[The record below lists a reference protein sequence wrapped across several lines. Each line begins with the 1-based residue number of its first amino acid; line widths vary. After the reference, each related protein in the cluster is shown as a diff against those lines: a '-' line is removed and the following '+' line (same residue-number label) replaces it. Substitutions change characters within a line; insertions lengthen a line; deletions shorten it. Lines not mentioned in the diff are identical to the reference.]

1 MGRFDTLARMG
12 FSPGIRRACA
22 VLFASA
28 AAAGFGSG
36 CGPDGAL
43 AGAKGEPKPTT
54 VEVVR
59 VERELLRD
67 VESFG
72 GQLIAEQSVI
82 AKPEI
87 EGMVASVDYRD
98 GQRVAEGD
106 ILVQLRDAEQR
117 ARLDEA
123 EANLELAGHEHARTI
138 RLVDRNAASRAQ
150 HDRATAELA
159 VAQSRVDLARLEL
172 DRTQIRAP
180 FDGVVGMRLV
190 SVGQRVDEDTP
201 LVQIDAVDRLQLIF
215 PSSEHAVAYARVGTS
230 IEAHVGPYPGE
241 TFPGVVFFVAPTVD
255 PDSRRV
261 YIKAWVAN
269 DDGRLR
275 AGLYANLDLE
285 VARRENAILVPEAAV
300 VYDRAGP
307 YVWRVGSDDSVA
319 RVPIELGL
327 RKGGRVEV
335 TLGLESGDEIIVAG
349 THKAAEGK
357 TIRRVAPAVDIEGHA
372 QRVPAA
378 VPRSGEGT

>member
-1 MGRFDTLARMG
+1 
-12 FSPGIRRACA
+12 
-22 VLFASA
+22 
-28 AAAGFGSG
+28 
-36 CGPDGAL
+36 
-43 AGAKGEPKPTT
+43 
-54 VEVVR
+54 
-59 VERELLRD
+59 
-67 VESFG
+67 VESSG
-72 GQLIAEQSVI
+72 GQLIAEQSVV

-87 EGMVASVDYRD
+87 EGVIASIEYED
-98 GQRVAEGD
+98 GQRVTAGD
-106 ILVQLRDAEQR
+106 ILVRLRDGEQR
-117 ARLDEA
+117 ARRAEA
-123 EANLELAGHEHARTI
+123 VANLELARQEHGRTSL
-138 RLVDRNAASRAQ
+138 LVDRNAASRAQ

-159 VAQSRVDLARLEL
+159 VAQSRVDLAQVEL

-190 SVGQRVDEDTP
+190 SIGQRVDEDTP
-201 LVQIDAVDRLQLIF
+201 LVQVDAVDRLQLIF
-215 PSSEHAVAYARVGTS
+215 PSSEHAVAFARVGTP
-230 IEAHVGPYPGE
+230 IQAQVGPYPGE
-241 TFPGVVFFVAPTVD
+241 SFPGTVFFVAPTVD
-255 PDSRRV
+255 PATRRV

-275 AGLYANLDLE
+275 AGLYANLDME

-349 THKAAEGK
+349 THKVAEGK

>member
-1 MGRFDTLARMG
+1 MGI
-12 FSPGIRRACA
+12 FSGIRRACA
-22 VLFASA
+22 ALFASA
-28 AAAGFGSG
+28 AALGFASG
-36 CGPDGAL
+36 CGPNGAQ
-43 AGAKGEPKPTT
+43 AGAKGERKPTT
-54 VEVVR
+54 VEVMR

-72 GQLIAEQSVI
+72 GQLIAEQSVV

-87 EGMVASVDYRD
+87 EGMVASVEYED

-106 ILVQLRDAEQR
+106 ILVRLRDGEQR
-117 ARLDEA
+117 ARLAEA
-123 EANLELAGHEHARTI
+123 AANLELARHEHARTSL
-138 RLVDRNAASRAQ
+138 LVDRNAASRAQ

-159 VAQSRVDLARLEL
+159 VAQSRVDLAQLEL
-172 DRTQIRAP
+172 DRTRIRAP

-190 SVGQRVDEDTP
+190 SVGERVDEDTP
-201 LVQIDAVDRLQLIF
+201 LAQVDAVDRLQLIF
-215 PSSEHAVAYARVGTS
+215 PSSEHAVAFARVGTP
-230 IEAHVGPYPGE
+230 IEAQVGPYPGE
-241 TFPGVVFFVAPTVD
+241 KFPGTVFFVAPTVD

-275 AGLYANLDLE
+275 AGLYANLDME
-285 VARRENAILVPEAAV
+285 IARRENAIIVPESSV
-300 VYDRAGP
+300 VYDRKGT
-307 YVWRVGSDDSVA
+307 YVWRVESDDSVV

-349 THKAAEGK
+349 THKVSEGK
-357 TIRRVAPAVDIEGHA
+357 PIRRAPPSADLEGHA
-372 QRVPAA
+372 QNEPAA
-378 VPRSGEGT
+378 VPRSEEGT